1 MLYTFLI
8 DMHTLNL
15 VSLFNQAL
23 PVFLVLIPL
32 SMDLAN
38 GNDIADDII
47 VRRNNMRNNG
57 ISL

>member
-1 MLYTFLI
+1 
-8 DMHTLNL
+8 MHTLNL